1 MVALGKSVSDPLKN
15 TILEPPLMG
24 VGGITN
30 NSTPGPKQ
38 WSKYTTALKNVNKR
52 RIYEL

>member
-1 MVALGKSVSDPLKN
+1 MVVLGKSVSDPLKN

-30 NSTPGPKQ
+30 NSTPGPK
-38 WSKYTTALKNVNKR
+38 YTTALKNVNKR